1 VISTKLPIFYEDA
14 QARLLLSGLHYSGN
28 SDPLK
33 NLTKMLSDVIDFSK
47 ELHMRQ
53 LQQIKGLEMEKQLA
67 VYDEKLKNWR
77 KTAKVQVEISY
88 AERTETPF
96 LRGKKE
102 DEIHYIETINSKSS
116 QYNTDP
122 NSLNNE
128 HHLKV
133 IAVFYN
139 V

>member
-122 NSLNNE
+122 NFLNNE
-128 HHLKV
+128 HHLNV